1 MGSTSITDGQWLSL
15 RDRVYSE
22 LRDKII
28 VGEYP
33 PGMRLQVKEVAAA
46 MRVSTTPVREALAT
60 LVEDGLVR
68 REAYRGVHVRPFD
81 RQFVD
86 DVYKLRMALEWL
98 SWGTLAERY
107 AVRVGPTTELK
118 KLEGELFDLLG
129 RARETLEAN
138 DLEEYSS
145 LDWNI
150 HLLVA
155 RVSGNEELIS
165 VMDALMH
172 KVRWVMSHTV
182 LLEGRADRS
191 YLEHEQMVKLAIA
204 GDVAGVQALSADHID
219 HARRDV
225 LAAITAG
232 NAPLAKNRRQNS

>member
-1 MGSTSITDGQWLSL
+1 MG
-15 RDRVYSE
+15 
-22 LRDKII
+22 
-28 VGEYP
+28 
-33 PGMRLQVKEVAAA
+33 
-46 MRVSTTPVREALAT
+46 VSTTPVREALAT

-68 REAYRGVHVRPFD
+68 REAYRGVHVRPLD
-81 RQFVD
+81 QQFVD
-86 DVYKLRMALEWL
+86 DVYKLRKALEWL
-98 SWGTLAERY
+98 SWSTLAERY
-107 AVRVGPTTELK
+107 ATRGDPATELK
-118 KLEGELFDLLG
+118 MIEGQLFDLLG
-129 RARETLEAN
+129 RAGEMLEAN
-138 DLEEYSS
+138 DLEGYSS

-182 LLEGRADRS
+182 VLEGRADRS
-191 YLEHEQMVKLAIA
+191 HLEHEQMVKLAIA

-232 NAPLAKNRRQNS
+232 NDPLAKSRRQNP